1 MTKRD
6 PRKYNM
12 GTCKEDYQSQLTLYS
27 YQISDP
33 SFDFVHFNRFSKGKR
48 ITYSHNV
55 PACDFALRKANDNLK
70 RIYSVKPNSRD
81 TVIGQLKTVLQ
92 ESMPLY
98 IYKLDVESFYENINK
113 ESAFEKIFESNI
125 VSYHTKKILRKYLES
140 PDCKESEGLLRGMD
154 VSATVSE
161 IYMEEF
167 DKSILKMPAIY
178 FYARY
183 VDDIIIITYKKVD
196 NIILEFSNK
205 LPAGLSFNTSKT
217 STEDLTQIPKKKSIE
232 VKYLGYSFSIFG
244 AKGDG
249 YRKIEIN
256 ISENKIKKIK
266 TRIINA
272 LIDYNLHKNI
282 DLFEKRIQFLT
293 GNFYILSRKNKKKIE
308 HENGGLKS
316 GIYFNFKFLNNDKQ
330 LEDLDNFLNKSL
342 LCRRGSL
349 AKFSKSISN
358 SNRKKILLYSFK
370 SGFHC
375 QRTHNFTDHE
385 LKDICRC
392 WND

>member
-6 PRKYNM
+6 PRRYNM
-12 GTCKEDYQSQLTLYS
+12 GTCKDDYRAKLTNYS

-33 SFDFVHFNRFSKGKR
+33 SFNFGSFNRFSKGSR
-48 ITYSHNV
+48 ITYSHNSPV
-55 PACDFALRKANDNLK
+55 CDFALRKVNDNLI
-70 RIYSVKPNSRD
+70 RIYSVNPNSRD
-81 TVIGQLKTVLQ
+81 TVVGQLKTVLQ

-113 ESAFEKIFESNI
+113 KEAFEKIFESNI
-125 VSYHTKKILRKYLES
+125 VSYHTKQILQKYLDS
-140 PDCKESEGLLRGMD
+140 PDCKNSTGLLRGMD
-154 VSATVSE
+154 LSATISE

-167 DKSILKMPAIY
+167 DKNVLRMPAMY

-183 VDDIIIITYKKVD
+183 VDDIILITYKKIDGIVLGLTK
-196 NIILEFSNK
+196 ILPK
-205 LPAGLSFNTSKT
+205 GLSFNASKT
-217 STEDLTQIPKKKSIE
+217 TEEDLSEIPRNSSTV
-232 VKYLGYSFSIFG
+232 VKYLGYSFSIF
-244 AKGDG
+244 ASKGDRHR
-249 YRKIEIN
+249 YLIIN
-256 ISENKIKKIK
+256 ISKNKINKIK
-266 TRIINA
+266 TRIVNA
-272 LIDYNLHKNI
+272 LIDFKVNRNI
-282 DLFEKRIQFLT
+282 DLLEKRIQFLT

-316 GIYFNFKFLNNDKQ
+316 GIYFNFKYLNNDNQ

-342 LCRRGSL
+342 LCKRGSL
-349 AKFSKSISN
+349 AKFSRTLSN
-358 SNRKKILLYSFK
+358 SDRKKILSYSFK

-375 QRTHNFTDHE
+375 QRTHKFTDHD